1 MDKKIEIRVSYPW
14 AGITDDK
21 EIIYTDENTN
31 EDEIS
36 EIAYEW
42 ALDMIFGRGVSWT
55 WEEIK

>member
-14 AGITDDK
+14 AGIPDDE

-42 ALDMIFGRGVSWT
+42 ALDMIFNRGVSWT
-55 WEEIK
+55 WKEIK